1 MGLLKTIDK
10 IIRPEM
16 YSSPPAIH
24 PVSFSKK
31 GIPIYYR
38 DGCIFKNEED
48 VFSEMKKDKS
58 TLNK

>member
-16 YSSPPAIH
+16 YSSPTSIH

-38 DGCIFKNEED
+38 NGYIFKNEED
-48 VFSEMKKDKS
+48 VFLEMKKDKS
-58 TLNK
+58 TLN

>member
-16 YSSPPAIH
+16 YSSPLAMH
-24 PVSFSKK
+24 SVSFSKK

-38 DGCIFKNEED
+38 NGYIFKNEED
-48 VFSEMKKDKS
+48 VFSEIKKDKS
-58 TLNK
+58 KSNK